1 MNVRSWLKNNKTL
14 VDSLDAELILAH
26 VLGKDRV
33 FLVSHDEDEL
43 TDAQIAAADEL
54 IRKRLAG
61 YPVAYLAGHKEFYGR
76 DFIINENVL
85 IPRPETEGIID
96 LVKDLNPRK
105 ILDIGTGSGCIAI
118 TLKAELPEAKVCA
131 YDISEA
137 ALEVAAQNAA
147 NLDVDL
153 DALEISDLT
162 SNVDLNDADVVVA
175 NLPYVNP
182 DWDFLSPEIKK
193 EPDLALYADDNGL
206 ALIKKLIDELAAKKY
221 HGYLVL
227 ESDASQQKDII
238 EYAGEHGF
246 RHQKTS
252 ELITLFLS

>member
-43 TDAQIAAADEL
+43 TDAQIVAADEL

-76 DFIINENVL
+76 DFVINENVL

-137 ALEVAAQNAA
+137 ALEVAAQNAT
-147 NLDVDL
+147 NLGVDL
-153 DALEISDLT
+153 DALVISDLT
-162 SNVDLNDADVVVA
+162 SNVDLNDVDVVVA

-193 EPDLALYADDNGL
+193 EPDSALYADDNGL
-206 ALIKKLIDELAAKKY
+206 ALIKRLIDELVVKDY

-227 ESDASQQKDII
+227 ESDISQQKDII
-238 EYAGEHGF
+238 KYAGEHGF
-246 RHQKTS
+246 KHQKTA